1 MQNPRSGK
9 MTTRMGNS
17 PGGLG
22 LGVGGGQQKGP
33 RALSKVT
40 KMVHGS
46 AVVMVPQGYVVTKI
60 H

>member
-1 MQNPRSGK
+1 

-17 PGGLG
+17 LGGLG